1 MHFTQQVTSKLTTNE
16 TTENQITHRNVYI
29 GSLLYNTNSLC
40 TDCYVDARTGLL
52 SVGNERCIVVL
63 SFPPNHSHALS
74 HFHETTPVLPISTR
88 TFPWDSHEIDGISDI
103 DSSQQACTYSGS
115 GCGWDVTDKDSVL
128 SRCSV
133 NVLQR
138 IDKLRLFPTLHTVRH
153 THTVIQT
160 DRQTDRRGNSTV
172 STNANIYWHNKLCD
186 KLTNSYISQPPAKP
200 VKNAWHCHV
209 SLRIYI
215 TKTQTTS
222 VPLMSE
228 NG

>member
-1 MHFTQQVTSKLTTNE
+1 MLIPISVPSLSGVQPVFISILFSVPWVITICSHCQSYMHFTQQVTSKLTTNE

-115 GCGWDVTDKDSVL
+115 VCG
-128 SRCSV
+128 
-133 NVLQR
+133 
-138 IDKLRLFPTLHTVRH
+138 
-153 THTVIQT
+153 
-160 DRQTDRRGNSTV
+160 
-172 STNANIYWHNKLCD
+172 
-186 KLTNSYISQPPAKP
+186 
-200 VKNAWHCHV
+200 
-209 SLRIYI
+209 
-215 TKTQTTS
+215 
-222 VPLMSE
+222 
-228 NG
+228 